1 MIDTLMAFWNQNRR
15 KRAAQVMLT
24 FFLMCISISL
34 LFVAMSLPQWSH
46 THPQGSVTGR
56 TGNKNTGG
64 IAVTTPTVIV
74 QITQGPEVTPTSTI
88 IVPRQVTPT
97 PSSGASSC
105 TTPDA
110 QVNAN
115 ATTYPNTFLQQ
126 TTPDAPVSQ
135 GASPVTH
142 TTATP
147 TPGTQG
153 VARTTPT
160 VMPSVTLSPTT
171 VPTATIPPTSTVTP
185 TATTTSTPTGTPTV
199 TPTSTTS
206 NGTPPH
212 MPSQQQSGGG
222 PINLG
227 TPVSASPVPGL
238 TPTTGTQH
246 IGGGWI
252 SACNGNDIGMVGEAT
267 IVLALWQHIWLILA
281 ASLACTA
288 LFYAVVWHT
297 NRKRL

>member
-34 LFVAMSLPQWSH
+34 LFVAMGLPQWSH
-46 THPQGSVTGR
+46 THHQGGVTGR
-56 TGNKNTGG
+56 TGNNTGG
-64 IAVTTPTVIV
+64 IAATTPTVVV
-74 QITQGPEVTPTSTI
+74 QITQWPLVTPTSTI
-88 IVPRQVTPT
+88 IVPSQVTPT
-97 PSSGASSC
+97 PSSGPSSC
-105 TTPDA
+105 TTPIA
-110 QVNAN
+110 QGNAN
-115 ATTYPNTFLQQ
+115 ATTYPNAILQQ
-126 TTPDAPVSQ
+126 ATPDTLITRS
-135 GASPVTH
+135 ASPVIR
-142 TTATP
+142 TAATL

-153 VARTTPT
+153 VASTTPT
-160 VMPSVTLSPTT
+160 VMPSP
-171 VPTATIPPTSTVTP
+171 VPTFTGTPDATATSTSTGTA

-199 TPTSTTS
+199 TPTSTAL

-227 TPVSASPVPGL
+227 TPISASPVPGL

-252 SACNGNDIGMVGEAT
+252 SACNGNDIGMLAGAN
-267 IVLALWQHIWLILA
+267 VLSILWQHMWLILA

-288 LFYAVVWHT
+288 LFSAIVYRI